1 MSEDVLQ
8 GMENSAAS
16 VLMRAVELDHNSRF
30 EDSLICYQEGIDLL
44 LKVLKGL
51 KDETKKSY
59 YRQKIEGYMSRAEQ
73 IKKHVSQ
80 QKEEGKYHKQIRI
93 EDNATGYSYEKLFK
107 PYLNEMV
114 YEVWVQD
121 PYVRLVHQLY
131 NFLRFCEMLIKGP
144 CRMKKINLLTTLED
158 GNGKGQQLSALD
170 DIKKSLMTYGVTLE
184 IAFSNSIH
192 DREIR
197 FNNGWMVKIGRGL
210 DYFKKTESRFAI
222 GYCDYDLRQC
232 YETTVDIFHAKHT
245 KALSS

>member
-121 PYVRLVHQLY
+121 PYVRLVHQ
-131 NFLRFCEMLIKGP
+131 
-144 CRMKKINLLTTLED
+144 